1 MTRDGHEPELRVHVP
16 ESARGLRL
24 DRFLAQALEG
34 EPAPLSQLSRSELKR
49 WIDEGRVTVDG
60 ATKKA
65 ADKVRPGDE
74 VRVRPAL
81 PPPTRA
87 LPDAS
92 VPFEVLYED
101 DEVVVVNKP
110 AGVVVHPA
118 AGHATGTLVNGLL
131 ARGYFDRD
139 PDLHAS
145 DDDDDAEAER
155 SRPGIVHRLDKDTSG
170 VMVVARTAFAREALK
185 AQFAAHTIDRAYE
198 AVCVGALA
206 STTFATLHGRN
217 PGNRLLFSSRVRDG
231 KRAVTHVVAVRSYR
245 GLATRITCR
254 LETGRTHQIRVHLS
268 DAGHP
273 LLGDVAYGGPP
284 RDPGLARI
292 ARALGRQALHARR
305 LGFVHPRTGAARVFE
320 AALPDDLA
328 LAIAALE
335 AL

>member
-1 MTRDGHEPELRVHVP
+1 VHVP

-24 DRFLAQALEG
+24 DRFLALALEG
-34 EPAPLSQLSRSELKR
+34 VPSAPTRSELKR
-49 WIDEGRVTVDG
+49 WIDEGRVTVGG
-60 ATKKA
+60 AAKKA

-74 VRVRPAL
+74 VRVRPAS

-92 VPFEVLYED
+92 VPFDVLYED
-101 DEVVVVNKP
+101 DELVVVNKP

-131 ARGYFDRD
+131 ARGYFDRHA
-139 PDLHAS
+139 PFDLGESVLHDEA
-145 DDDDDAEAER
+145 DAER

-170 VMVVARTAFAREALK
+170 VMVVARTPHAREGLK
-185 AQFAAHTIDRAYE
+185 RQFAEHTIDRAYE

-217 PGNRLLFSSRVRDG
+217 PSNRLLFSSRVSDG
-231 KRAVTHVVAVRSYR
+231 KRAVTHVVAGRSYR
-245 GLATRITCR
+245 GLATRLTCR

-273 LLGDVAYGGPP
+273 LLGDLAYGGPP
-284 RDPGLARI
+284 RDPALARI
-292 ARALGRQALHARR
+292 ARSLGRQALHAQR
-305 LGFVHPRTGAARVFE
+305 LGFVHPSTGAALGFE

>member
-1 MTRDGHEPELRVHVP
+1 MTGDGHEPELRVLVP

-24 DRFLAQALEG
+24 DRFLALALEG
-34 EPAPLSQLSRSELKR
+34 QRAPLSQLSRSELKR
-49 WIDEGRVTVDG
+49 WIDEGRVTVAG
-60 ATKKA
+60 AAKRA

-74 VRVRPAL
+74 VRVRPAS

-87 LPDAS
+87 VPDAT

-101 DEVVVVNKP
+101 DEVVVVDKP

-118 AGHATGTLVNGLL
+118 AGHVTGTLVNGLL
-131 ARGYFDRD
+131 ARGYFDREPALLD
-139 PDLHAS
+139 GP
-145 DDDDDAEAER
+145 DDDEADAER

-170 VMVVARTAFAREALK
+170 VMMVARTARAREALK

-217 PGNRLLFSSRVRDG
+217 PSNRLLFSSRVREG
-231 KRAVTHVVAVRSYR
+231 KRAVTHVVAERSYR

-254 LETGRTHQIRVHLS
+254 LETGRTHQIRVHLA

-273 LLGDVAYGGPP
+273 LLGDLAYGGPP
-284 RDPGLARI
+284 REPALARV

-305 LGFVHPRTGAARVFE
+305 LGFVHPRTGAALVFE
-320 AALPDDLA
+320 AGLPDDLA